1 MNIIYTALPQLL
13 PGEPTAA
20 ALHREEFHN
29 EKRSVRPAQV
39 VDHRARQRV
48 KLLQAG
54 VLTRVGSYFA

>member
-1 MNIIYTALPQLL
+1 MNIIQSAPPTLL
-13 PGEPTAA
+13 PGEPTAG

-29 EKRSVRPAQV
+29 EKRSAQPAKV

-48 KLLQAG
+48 KLLQAA